1 MLTHTHTL
9 ARGVE
14 LVMLEPRHAD
24 ALYVATEAN
33 RAYLRRWLPWLDE
46 TRSPRDSLEFIQRAL
61 RQLAEGRGLTTAIEV
76 DGEIAGRIG
85 QVSMDWRSRATSHGY
100 WLAEPQ
106 QGRGYITMA
115 CTAYLA
121 YTFDARDLNR
131 VEIRAAVA
139 NRKSRAIPER
149 LGFQLE
155 GVIRDAE
162 WLYEAYVDHAVYGL
176 LRADWREALASEE

>member
-1 MLTHTHTL
+1 MLKHTL
-9 ARGVE
+9 VEGVE
-14 LVMLEPRHAD
+14 LVLLEPRHAA
-24 ALYVATEAN
+24 ALYLATEGN
-33 RAYLRRWLPWLDE
+33 RAYLRQWLPWLDA
-46 TRSPRDSLEFIQRAL
+46 TRSPEDSLEFIQRAL
-61 RQLAEGRGLTTAIEV
+61 RQLAEDRGLTTAIMV
-76 DGEIAGRIG
+76 DGEIAGMIG
-85 QVSMDWRSRATSHGY
+85 QVSIDWRSRATSLGY

-115 CTAYLA
+115 CAAYLE
-121 YTFDARDLNR
+121 YSFETLDLNR

-176 LRADWREALASEE
+176 LRADWREARATDP